1 MGLIFTL
8 VKGNWTNF
16 VGSDLFDLDLL
27 AILTAYLFL
36 FYGLVATGAFAFGQG
51 LLIDILSGGLDGL
64 FAFLYICVFGGIY
77 LGSRL
82 FDLNHPKG
90 QVLLVSS
97 AELLKR
103 VVFFVV
109 IALFS
114 KEAVF
119 SKHYILISV
128 SSAICTGLCA
138 PILFYLFNRLR
149 GISPKDDPGAS
160 PGHLLTVFLAKGSDP
175 ANGTGSKNQM
185 TTNKTDPGLP

>member
-1 MGLIFTL
+1 MDFLT
-8 VKGNWTNF
+8 
-16 VGSDLFDLDLL
+16 
-27 AILTAYLFL
+27 ILTAYLFL
-36 FYGLVATGAFAFGQG
+36 FCGPVVTGAFAFGQG
-51 LLIDILSGGLDGL
+51 LLIDVLSGGLDGL

-128 SSAICTGLCA
+128 SSAVCTGLCA
-138 PILFYLFNRLR
+138 PVLFYLFNRLR

>member
-138 PILFYLFNRLR
+138 PVLFYLFNRLR

-160 PGHLLTVFLAKGSDP
+160 PGHLLVVSHARGSGP
-175 ANGTGSKNQM
+175 ADGTGSKNQM